1 MKLIVKIA
9 VLSYLICAHFAQA
22 DRLSEPYGIC
32 AHISRSGE
40 RPHIDKTLSAA
51 KDAGISWIRTDLD
64 WDGMEFQK
72 GKWKFSHIDS
82 MLEKAR
88 AANVKILPI
97 LAYTVPWASPA
108 YKHLDE
114 WGNYVKTVAARYKD
128 DFDFWEV
135 YNEPNVKIFWKEDS
149 PRGADYAKLLERS
162 WREIKSADPSSK
174 VLYSGTAGVPLHFI
188 EDSLKAGAGKYF
200 DIMNIHPYNWGG
212 GGRPE
217 AIAGEVEKLR
227 KLMDR
232 YGIGDKPIWIT
243 EVGWPTSAVASVEEP
258 VIAALKRIGIDS
270 SKIVVSV
277 VSDTKAG
284 YDGVKNLD
292 YVGLDKISKSVRT
305 VGLSQ
310 IKSLDVKKFPVLI
323 PSLNESFPE
332 KYMGDLADYVG
343 RGGTII
349 FPTNGLPLFYA
360 LSLEGGARKTVGDLY
375 LRKMGVAWETW
386 WTKKGVPEKEQY
398 QKPAPG
404 FESDFKF
411 EMIRPA
417 SRFLTAAALKNGDE
431 FIPLIEAGTKD
442 YKGAVAGIYKFKNAG
457 NIIVFTNANPVIT
470 ENAQAQNLAVA
481 YIVALSSGVDKMFW
495 YNLRAGEWKTSDPEA
510 NFGIVHKDMSPKPAY
525 KAMQVLSSVLPE
537 GSSRPKISKFGG
549 VYVAEWTKPDSV
561 KVSAIWAPFKTKM
574 NLLFDGNVKSVVDFM
589 GKSYPAS
596 IPEYVSASPF
606 YIEGVSNA
614 RPKD

>member
-64 WDGMEFQK
+64 WVGMEFQK

-114 WGNYVKTVAARYKD
+114 WGNYVKTVATRYKD
-128 DFDFWEV
+128 DFYFWEV

-149 PRGADYAKLLERS
+149 PKGADYAKLLERS

-174 VLYSGTAGVPLHFI
+174 VLYSGTAGVPLDFI

-200 DIMNIHPYNWGG
+200 DIMNIHPYNWGW

-292 YVGLDKISKSVRT
+292 YVRLDKISKSVRT

-323 PSLNESFPE
+323 PSLGESFPE
-332 KYMGDLADYVG
+332 KYMGDLAGYVG

-360 LSLEGGARKTVGDLY
+360 LSLEDGARKTVGDLY

-411 EMIRPA
+411 EMTRPA

-457 NIIVFTNANPVIT
+457 NIIVFTNANSVIT

-537 GSSRPKISKFGG
+537 GASRPKISKFGD
-549 VYVAEWTKPDSV
+549 VYVAEWTRPDSV

-589 GKSYPAS
+589 GKSYPVS
-596 IPEYVSASPF
+596 IPEYASASPF
-606 YIEGVSNA
+606 YIEGVANA
-614 RPKD
+614 RPRN

>member
-114 WGNYVKTVAARYKD
+114 WGNYVKTVATRYKD
-128 DFDFWEV
+128 DFYFWEV

-149 PRGADYAKLLERS
+149 PKGADYAKLLERS

-200 DIMNIHPYNWGG
+200 DIMNIHPYNWGW

-258 VIAALKRIGIDS
+258 AIAALKRIGIDS

-284 YDGVKNLD
+284 YDGVKNLN
-292 YVGLDKISKSVRT
+292 YVGLDKIFKSVRT

-323 PSLNESFPE
+323 PSLGESFPE

-375 LRKMGVAWETW
+375 LKKWELLGRLGGQKKAFRKKSN
-386 WTKKGVPEKEQY
+386 TK
-398 QKPAPG
+398 
-404 FESDFKF
+404 SLRLDSNR
-411 EMIRPA
+411 I
-417 SRFLTAAALKNGDE
+417 SILK
-431 FIPLIEAGTKD
+431 
-442 YKGAVAGIYKFKNAG
+442 
-457 NIIVFTNANPVIT
+457 
-470 ENAQAQNLAVA
+470 
-481 YIVALSSGVDKMFW
+481 
-495 YNLRAGEWKTSDPEA
+495 
-510 NFGIVHKDMSPKPAY
+510 
-525 KAMQVLSSVLPE
+525 
-537 GSSRPKISKFGG
+537 
-549 VYVAEWTKPDSV
+549 
-561 KVSAIWAPFKTKM
+561 
-574 NLLFDGNVKSVVDFM
+574 
-589 GKSYPAS
+589 
-596 IPEYVSASPF
+596 
-606 YIEGVSNA
+606 
-614 RPKD
+614 

>member
-64 WDGMEFQK
+64 WVGMEFQK

-114 WGNYVKTVAARYKD
+114 WGNYVKTVATRYKD
-128 DFDFWEV
+128 DFYFWEV

-174 VLYSGTAGVPLHFI
+174 VLYSGTAGVPLVFI

-200 DIMNIHPYNWGG
+200 DIMNIHPYNWGW

-258 VIAALKRIGIDS
+258 AIAALKRIGIDS

-292 YVGLDKISKSVRT
+292 YVRLDKISKSVRT

-323 PSLNESFPE
+323 PSLGESFPE

-349 FPTNGLPLFYA
+349 FPTNGLPLFFA
-360 LSLEGGARKTVGDLY
+360 LSLEDGARKTVGDLY
-375 LRKMGVAWETW
+375 LKKMGVAWETW

-404 FESDFKF
+404 FESDFNF
-411 EMIRPA
+411 EMTRPA
-417 SRFLTAAALKNGDE
+417 SRFLTTVALKNGDE

-470 ENAQAQNLAVA
+470 EHNQAQNLAVA

-537 GSSRPKISKFGG
+537 GASRPKISKFGD
-549 VYVAEWTKPDSV
+549 VYVAEWTRPDSV
-561 KVSAIWAPFKTKM
+561 KVSAIWAPCKTKM

-596 IPEYVSASPF
+596 IPEYASASPF
-606 YIEGVSNA
+606 YIEGVANA
-614 RPKD
+614 RPRN